1 MYSAAAAVS
10 RTRET
15 VLANESRLRIMAKLR
30 QGRNRSA
37 QQLVMS
43 PRKLLTETDKVNGYT
58 SNQGTYKF
66 IHCLTRILSLHQKIA
81 TTKATHPQAQLSPI
95 KSRRRSKSKRT
106 EDEDYTPLKALPSRD
121 DTKTHRARYTK
132 LKFHVNQ
139 TVSTYPDSIYK
150 SFDKDPQPALP
161 QWVSPSFGPEV
172 SLRHVREAIIK
183 PGHLPTSMLTPI
195 DRLLSKR
202 DPPGSSEHEEVNFP
216 ALDLTPSTSP
226 FPR

>member
-1 MYSAAAAVS
+1 MATKV
-10 RTRET
+10 TR
-15 VLANESRLRIMAKLR
+15 
-30 QGRNRSA
+30 
-37 QQLVMS
+37 
-43 PRKLLTETDKVNGYT
+43 
-58 SNQGTYKF
+58 
-66 IHCLTRILSLHQKIA
+66 
-81 TTKATHPQAQLSPI
+81 PQAELSPI
-95 KSRRRSKSKRT
+95 KSRRRPKLKSA
-106 EDEDYTPLKALPSRD
+106 EDQDYTPLKALPPRD
-121 DTKTHRARYTK
+121 DTKPQRARYPK
-132 LKFHVNQ
+132 LKFRVNQ
-139 TVSTYPDSIYK
+139 TISTYPDSIYK

-183 PGHLPTSMLTPI
+183 PDHLPTSMLTPI